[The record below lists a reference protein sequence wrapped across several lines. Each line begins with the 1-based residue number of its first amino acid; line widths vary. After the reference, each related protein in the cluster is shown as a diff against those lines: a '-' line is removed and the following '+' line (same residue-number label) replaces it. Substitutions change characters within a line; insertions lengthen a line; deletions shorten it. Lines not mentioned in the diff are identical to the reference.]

1 MPRTYRYRLRLGPIR
16 RRERQARLADLTLSK
31 TSLTFTAADWAE
43 AQTVTVSAG
52 QDDDAVD
59 DTVVLRHGATGGDYA
74 GVQGPAVTVTVQD
87 DDTAGVS
94 VSRTGLT
101 IPEGESGHYT
111 VVLTSKPTA
120 AVAVTVGGHAGSD
133 LTLSKTSLT
142 FTAADWAEAQTV
154 TVSAG
159 QDDDAGD
166 DTAVLRHGATG
177 GDYAGVQGPAVT
189 VTVQDDDTAGVSVSR
204 TGLTIPEG
212 ESGRYTVVLTSKPTA
227 AVAVTVGG
235 HAGSDL
241 TLSKTSLTFT
251 AADWD
256 EAQTVTVSAGQDDD
270 AGDDT
275 AVLRHGATG
284 GDYAGVQGPA
294 VTVTVDDDDTAGVS
308 VSRTGLTIPEGE
320 SGRYTVM
327 LTSKPTAAVTVTVTR
342 VGGAGS
348 GVTVDDASLTF
359 TRTNWAVAQTVTVS
373 AGQDDDAE
381 DETATLRHGAAGGDY
396 AGVQGAAVTVTVQDD
411 DTAGVSVSRT
421 GLTIPEGESGRYTVV
436 LTSEPTA
443 AVTVTVVI
451 PPGADISVGD
461 RSLEFTRDNWD
472 EAQTVTVSAGQDADA
487 VNDTVVL
494 RHGAQG
500 GDYAGVQGPAVTVT
514 VQDGDTAAVS
524 VSRTAL
530 EIGEGDSDTYTVML
544 TSEPTAAVTVTVG
557 ITTGTD
563 ISVTNASLTFTRGN
577 WDEAQTV
584 TVSAGQDD
592 DAVDDTAVLRH
603 GAQGGDYTGV
613 QGPAVTVTVR
623 DDDRARV
630 WVSPTEL
637 ELTEGDSDTYTV
649 VLTSE
654 PTARVTVTVRRVS
667 GMSLAVMPLSLTF
680 TALDWSEAQ
689 TVTVSAVQDDNA
701 LHESWLLQHGAQ
713 GGDYSGVQG
722 SAVTVTVTD
731 DDRAGVR
738 VSRTALEIDEGES
751 GSYTVVLTSQPA
763 AAVTVA
769 VGIPPGTDIS
779 VTNASLTFTRGS
791 WDVAQTVTVSAG
803 EDDDALDD
811 TVVLRHGAQG
821 GDYSG
826 VQGPA
831 VTVTVDDNDT
841 AAVSVSPT
849 SLGIAEGRSGIYT
862 VVLTSEPTAVVTVS
876 VGIPPGTDISVNNAS
891 LTFTASDW
899 DEAQTVTVSAGQDD
913 DAVDDTVVL
922 RHGAQGGD
930 YSGLQGPAVTVTVRD
945 DDTVAV
951 TVSRTALGIN
961 EGGSDIY
968 TVVLTSEPT
977 NAVTVTVVIPP
988 GTDVSVNDRSLE
1000 FTRDNW
1006 DVAQT
1011 VTVSAGQDDDA
1022 VDDTA
1027 VLRHDA
1033 QGGDYTG
1040 VQGPAVTVTVD
1051 DNDTAGVS
1059 VSPTALTIPEGE
1071 SRRYTVVLTSEPT
1084 NAVTVTVVIP
1094 PGTDV
1099 SVNDRSLE
1107 FTRDNWDEAQTV
1119 TVSAGQDA
1127 DAVDDT
1133 AVLRHGAQGGD
1144 YSGVQGLAVTVTV
1157 QDDDTAEVSVSRT
1170 ALTIPEGESRRYTVV
1185 LTSKPTAAVTVTVT
1199 RVGGAGSEVTV
1210 DDASLTFT
1218 AADWAEAQTVTVS
1231 AGQDDDAEDE
1241 AATLRHGAAGGDYA
1255 GVQGAAVTVTVQDD
1269 DTAGVSVSRTGLTIP
1284 EGESG
1289 RYTVVL
1295 TSKPTAAVTVT
1306 VTRVGGAGSGVTVDD
1321 ASLTFTR
1328 TNWAVVQTVT
1338 VSAGQDD
1345 DAEDE
1350 AATLRHGAAGGD
1362 YAGVQGAAVT
1372 VTVQDDDT
1380 AGVSVSRTGL
1390 TIPEGESGRYTV
1402 VLTSKPTAAV
1412 TVTVTRVGGAGS
1424 GVTVDDAS
1432 LTFTR
1437 TNWAVVQTVTV
1448 NAGQDDDA
1456 EDETATLRHGAAG
1469 GDYAGVQ
1476 GPAVTVTVQD
1486 DDTAGVSVS
1495 RTALTIPEGESGRYT
1510 VVLTSEPAAAVTVTV
1525 GGHAGSDLT
1534 LSKTSLTFT
1543 AADWAEAQTVTVSA
1557 GQDDDAVDDTVVLRH
1572 GATGGDYAGVQGAA
1586 VTVTV
1591 QDDDTAGVSVSR
1603 TGLTIPEGE
1612 SGRYTVVL
1620 TSKPT
1625 AAVAVTVGGHAG
1637 SDLTLS
1643 KTSLTFTAADWD
1655 EAQTVTVSAGQQHDR
1670 VVHRVVVLTRTY
1682 RYRLR
1687 LGPMRRRERQAR
1699 LAQRQIRSRMAAH
1712 RHRHRRRRL
1721 ARQHHRVAP
1730 ALPFRNGQ
1738 PRSRY
1743 RYPRRVVVLHR
1754 HRHGR
1759 PLHPRIVPARG
1770 SVPQH
1775 HRVG

>member
-1 MPRTYRYRLRLGPIR
+1 M
-16 RRERQARLADLTLSK
+16 
-31 TSLTFTAADWAE
+31 
-43 AQTVTVSAG
+43 
-52 QDDDAVD
+52 
-59 DTVVLRHGATGGDYA
+59 
-74 GVQGPAVTVTVQD
+74 
-87 DDTAGVS
+87 
-94 VSRTGLT
+94 
-101 IPEGESGHYT
+101 
-111 VVLTSKPTA
+111 
-120 AVAVTVGGHAGSD
+120 
-133 LTLSKTSLT
+133 
-142 FTAADWAEAQTV
+142 
-154 TVSAG
+154 
-159 QDDDAGD
+159 
-166 DTAVLRHGATG
+166 
-177 GDYAGVQGPAVT
+177 
-189 VTVQDDDTAGVSVSR
+189 
-204 TGLTIPEG
+204 
-212 ESGRYTVVLTSKPTA
+212 
-227 AVAVTVGG
+227 
-235 HAGSDL
+235 
-241 TLSKTSLTFT
+241 
-251 AADWD
+251 
-256 EAQTVTVSAGQDDD
+256 
-270 AGDDT
+270 
-275 AVLRHGATG
+275 
-284 GDYAGVQGPA
+284 
-294 VTVTVDDDDTAGVS
+294 
-308 VSRTGLTIPEGE
+308 
-320 SGRYTVM
+320 
-327 LTSKPTAAVTVTVTR
+327 
-342 VGGAGS
+342 
-348 GVTVDDASLTF
+348 
-359 TRTNWAVAQTVTVS
+359 
-373 AGQDDDAE
+373 
-381 DETATLRHGAAGGDY
+381 
-396 AGVQGAAVTVTVQDD
+396 
-411 DTAGVSVSRT
+411 
-421 GLTIPEGESGRYTVV
+421 

-1241 AATLRHGAAGGDYA
+1241 TATLRHGAAGGDYAGVQGPAVTVTVQDDDTAGVSVSRTALTIPEGESRRYTVVLTSKPTAAVTVTVTRVGGAGSGVTVDDASLTFTRTNWAVVQTVTVSAGQDDDAEDEAATLRHGAAGGDYA
-1255 GVQGAAVTVTVQDD
+1255 GVQGPAVTVTVQDD

-1338 VSAGQDD
+1338 VNAGQDD

-1350 AATLRHGAAGGD
+1350 TATLRHGAAGGD

-1510 VVLTSEPAAAVTVTV
+1510 VVLTSKPTAAVAVTV

-1643 KTSLTFTAADWD
+1643 KTSLTFTASDWDEAQTVTVSAGQDDDAVDDTVVLRHGATGGDYAGVQGAAVTVTVQDDDTAGVSVSRTGLTIPEGESGRYTVVLTSKPTAAVAVTVGGHAGSDLTLSKTSLTFTAADWD
-1655 EAQTVTVSAGQQHDR
+1655 EAQTVTVSAGQDDDAGDDTAVLRHGATGGDYAGVQGPAVTVTVDDDDTAGVSVSR
-1670 VVHRVVVLTRTY
+1670 TGLTIPEGESGRYTVVLTSEPT
-1682 RYRLR
+1682 
-1687 LGPMRRRERQAR
+1687 
-1699 LAQRQIRSRMAAH
+1699 AAVTVTVGGH
-1712 RHRHRRRRL
+1712 AGSDLTL
-1721 ARQHHRVAP
+1721 ARRA
-1730 ALPFRNGQ
+1730 
-1738 PRSRY
+1738 
-1743 RYPRRVVVLHR
+1743 
-1754 HRHGR
+1754 
-1759 PLHPRIVPARG
+1759 
-1770 SVPQH
+1770 
-1775 HRVG
+1775 